1 MTPTARAGRKE
12 GKMKILSS
20 KQVNN
25 AINRIA
31 ANQLIAEDALKRAH
45 EADKLSLGEFSD
57 ATLHLADNSIEL
69 ASIIGGIKGIS
80 KLDEIFE
87 RYRNYH
93 NHVKL
98 D

>member
-1 MTPTARAGRKE
+1 
-12 GKMKILSS
+12 MKILSN

-31 ANQLIAEDALKRAH
+31 ANQLIAEDALNRAH
-45 EADKLSLGEFSD
+45 QTDALSLSEFSD
-57 ATLHLADNSIEL
+57 ATSHLADNSIEL
-69 ASIIGGIKGIS
+69 VSIIGGVKGTS
-80 KLDEIFE
+80 KLNEIVE

-93 NHVKL
+93 NHAKL